1 MVTRGETV
9 GVEGRLGREEITYTH
24 YCIKQMINEN
34 LLDRPGESTQW
45 FVERMDIFICMWE
58 KRMDI
63 FICMTDS
70 HGHALETNTTL

>member
-9 GVEGRLGREEITYTH
+9 GVEGRLGRVEITYTH

-34 LLDRPGESTQW
+34 LLDRTGESTQW
-45 FVERMDIFICMWE
+45 FVE
-58 KRMDI
+58 RMDI